1 MDSVHVYTVNTQTY
15 TVSMDTRHCFI
26 EHGEQHRVAGRT
38 KHLGRTG
45 GATVLMGLVAWM
57 ALQSGGEAIAAP
69 KDDAPGTLAIEHVT
83 VIPMAGPHSIRDATV
98 VIRDGRIAT
107 IEPARTAEV
116 TPDMHRIDAR
126 GKWLMPGLTDMHVH
140 LENIRMLRLVLKNPE
155 IPADAVNNDD
165 VFLPYVA
172 NGVLQVLSLQG
183 MSETIGQRVE
193 IEAGRVLGPRIFAA
207 AMIDGQPPLWPVGM
221 TRVAT
226 TPEEGRQAVRDAAA
240 EDYDAIKVYSRL
252 SFEALDAIVDEARKL
267 KLPVVG
273 HLPGRQSG
281 RVADAVEGLDMVA
294 HAEEFAL
301 YTSEPSFQSIPQYVE
316 LMKKNGA
323 WLTATLSL
331 DDRLLE
337 QTSHPET
344 LRTRQELRA
353 LHPLWRQV
361 VVEHNPYVALA
372 SPERIAALEKTVDF
386 NRELVRASIAAGA
399 PVVAGTDAPVPG
411 IVPGFALH
419 DELEA
424 LVRAGMTPYQA
435 LEAAT
440 RLPCEW
446 LGVLSDRGTVEP
458 GKQAD
463 LLLLEA
469 DPLEDVAN
477 TRAISAVIIR
487 GRYVPGEMLDE
498 RVNALMKR

>member
-1 MDSVHVYTVNTQTY
+1 
-15 TVSMDTRHCFI
+15 
-26 EHGEQHRVAGRT
+26 
-38 KHLGRTG
+38 
-45 GATVLMGLVAWM
+45 
-57 ALQSGGEAIAAP
+57 
-69 KDDAPGTLAIEHVT
+69 
-83 VIPMAGPHSIRDATV
+83 
-98 VIRDGRIAT
+98 
-107 IEPARTAEV
+107 TAEV

-165 VFLPYVA
+165 VFLPYLA

-316 LMKKNGA
+316 LMKKNG
-323 WLTATLSL
+323 
-331 DDRLLE
+331 
-337 QTSHPET
+337 
-344 LRTRQELRA
+344 
-353 LHPLWRQV
+353 HPLARR
-361 VVEHNPYVALA
+361 
-372 SPERIAALEKTVDF
+372 SAA
-386 NRELVRASIAAGA
+386 RANG
-399 PVVAGTDAPVPG
+399 PPG
-411 IVPGFALH
+411 
-419 DELEA
+419 
-424 LVRAGMTPYQA
+424 
-435 LEAAT
+435 
-440 RLPCEW
+440 
-446 LGVLSDRGTVEP
+446 
-458 GKQAD
+458 
-463 LLLLEA
+463 
-469 DPLEDVAN
+469 DVAN
-477 TRAISAVIIR
+477 TAGTARAPSAVAPSRRRAQSVRRARKSRTNRCAREDR
-487 GRYVPGEMLDE
+487 GFQS
-498 RVNALMKR
+498 